1 MTSKKLTVQDI
12 WDVYGTHLRSVEAQ
26 MMKDFA
32 SPVPEISTVGG
43 YIVAGG
49 GKRLRP
55 LLVALGAEISGY
67 DGDDEIRI
75 LGSII
80 ETIHTASLLHD
91 DIVDGAEV
99 RRGKP
104 AAHSVWG
111 NSVIVLVGD
120 FLYANALRIAVSLK
134 NQRVMETLSEATT
147 RMTEAEILQL
157 SRIADP
163 KVTEEE
169 YLAIVQGKTA
179 ALMSAAC
186 RVGAILGKRPVEEEE
201 ALARFGMKL
210 GMIFQ
215 IADDL
220 LDYRASEEKL
230 GKSLGKDLEE
240 GKITLPVIYL
250 LREASP
256 EDYGRVKEIVQS
268 DALEQGDLEHLMR
281 LFTRY
286 SILESSTRRA
296 EEILVQTKSE
306 LDRFPPSRA
315 RDALLAL
322 ADHALYREK

>member
-1 MTSKKLTVQDI
+1 MNSKGLTVQDI
-12 WDVYGTHLRSVEAQ
+12 WKIYAEHLKAVEGQ
-26 MMKDFA
+26 MMQDFA
-32 SPVPEISTVGG
+32 SPVPGISTVGG

-55 LLVALGAEISGY
+55 LLVALGAELSGY
-67 DGDDEIRI
+67 EGNEVRI

-104 AAHSVWG
+104 SAHSVWG
-111 NSVIVLVGD
+111 NQLIVLVGD
-120 FLYANALRIAVSLK
+120 FLYANALRIAVSLE
-134 NQRVMETLSEATT
+134 NQRIMDTLSEATT

-163 KVTEEE
+163 EITEEE
-169 YLAIVQGKTA
+169 YLAIVRGKTA

-186 RVGAILGKRPVEEEE
+186 RVGAILGRRPPDEE
-201 ALARFGMKL
+201 AALAGFGMKL

-220 LDYRASEEKL
+220 LDYSASREKL
-230 GKSLGKDLEE
+230 GKNLGKDLEE
-240 GKITLPVIYL
+240 GKVTLPLIYL
-250 LREASP
+250 LRQASA
-256 EDYGRVKEIVQS
+256 EDFSRVKEIVQA
-268 DALEQGDLEHLMR
+268 DTLERGDLEHLMG

-286 SILESSTRRA
+286 RILESSTRRA
-296 EEILVQTKSE
+296 EEILAETRAE
-306 LDRFPPSRA
+306 LDAFPPSRA
-315 RDALLAL
+315 KDALLAI

>member
-1 MTSKKLTVQDI
+1 MISKKLTVQDI
-12 WDVYGTHLRSVEAQ
+12 WDIYGKHLRSVEAQ

-67 DGDDEIRI
+67 EGDEVRI

-134 NQRVMETLSEATT
+134 NQPIMEALSEATT

-163 KVTEEE
+163 NITEED

-186 RVGAILGKRPVEEEE
+186 RAGAILGKRPADEEE

-256 EDYGRVKEIVQS
+256 QDVGRVKEIVQA
-268 DALEQGDLEHLMR
+268 DTLEQGDLEHLMN
-281 LFTRY
+281 LFARY
-286 SILESSTRRA
+286 HILESSTRRA

-306 LDRFPPSRA
+306 LHGFPPSRA
-315 RDALLAL
+315 RDALLAI